1 MSNPNEIIFFNSHT
15 QNHSGDMFKFH
26 YSRLHIPSNKRT
38 EDFVWIRNV
47 KDGHDLIAHWN
58 KQQKESYQYTFLS
71 IGV

>member
-1 MSNPNEIIFFNSHT
+1 
-15 QNHSGDMFKFH
+15 MFKFH
-26 YSRLHIPSNKRT
+26 YSRLHIPTNKRT

-58 KQQKESYQYTFLS
+58 KQQKESYHYTFLL